1 MGETTAHLRDVHHQ
15 DASPLQ
21 HRLDQVTSV
30 IGSPGFVALL
40 VLAIGLWIAGNLV
53 TAALGW
59 VPLDPPPFAWM
70 EMVTAAGALVIACLI
85 LTTQRR
91 EDRLADHR
99 SQLMLEL
106 AIANDQK
113 IAKIIELIEES
124 RRDNPSISNRVD
136 AEAATM
142 AMPSNPAEVLEVI
155 RELSEQGP

>member
-1 MGETTAHLRDVHHQ
+1 MGQTTAHLREVHQQ

-21 HRLDQVTSV
+21 HRLDQVTAV
-30 IGSPGFVALL
+30 IGWPGFVALL
-40 VLAIGLWIAGNLV
+40 AVALGLWITGNLV
-53 TAALGW
+53 VARLGR
-59 VPLDPPPFAWM
+59 VPLDPPPFVWLQLA
-70 EMVTAAGALVIACLI
+70 TSAGALVASCLI

-124 RRDNPSISNRVD
+124 RRDNPSLSDRVD

-142 AMPSNPAEVLEVI
+142 ATPSNPAEVLEVI